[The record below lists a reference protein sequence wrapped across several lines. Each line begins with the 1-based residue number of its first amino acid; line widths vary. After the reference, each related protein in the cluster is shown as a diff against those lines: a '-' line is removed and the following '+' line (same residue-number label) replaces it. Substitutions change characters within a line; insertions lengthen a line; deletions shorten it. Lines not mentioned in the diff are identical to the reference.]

1 MNDPIVW
8 PIAVII
14 AGAGLR
20 LVARFSHDEAREHYV
35 ALSIDMLILGVI
47 GLMVAIPAVIALG

>member
-14 AGAGLR
+14 VGADLR
-20 LVARFSHDEAREHYV
+20 LIARFSHGEAREHYA
-35 ALSIDMLILGVI
+35 ALSIGLLIPI
-47 GLMVAIPAVIALG
+47 QNAEQR

>member
-20 LVARFSHDEAREHYV
+20 LIARFSHGEAREHYV
-35 ALSIDMLILGVI
+35 ALSIGLLIPVQN
-47 GLMVAIPAVIALG
+47 AEQR